1 MLIHPPVPSDI
12 YVCVPNHGLIHEC
25 EVFVNL
31 RLKLP
36 DLYMMQLTDLAGLML
51 TQTSSRLIHI
61 HKITDWKNLPVKICI
76 LQLIVQYF
84 QYF

>member
-1 MLIHPPVPSDI
+1 M
-12 YVCVPNHGLIHEC
+12 GLFRKC
-25 EVFVNL
+25 EIFVKL
-31 RLKLP
+31 RLKLY

-61 HKITDWKNLPVKICI
+61 HKITEWKNLPVKICI